1 MIFLSSDKSAE
12 EMAAYRAAEHGD
24 WLALEHAERAAR
36 DALAERYG
44 VGSIP
49 ALVVIEQD
57 SGAVVSAE
65 GRREV
70 EEEGVECFEEWRA
83 GTDSAMAA

>member
-1 MIFLSSDKSAE
+1 
-12 EMAAYRAAEHGD
+12 MAAYRAAEHGD
-24 WLALEHAERAAR
+24 WLALEYADRAGR
-36 DALAERYG
+36 DTLAERYG

-65 GRREV
+65 GRRQV
-70 EEEGVECFEEWRA
+70 EEEGVECFEGWRA
-83 GTDSAMAA
+83 GTDAATAA

>member
-24 WLALEHAERAAR
+24 WLALEHADRAAR

-49 ALVVIEQD
+49 ALVVIEQ
-57 SGAVVSAE
+57 
-65 GRREV
+65 GRKVRPRKPKVKHLERDRDWAFRFRMEV
-70 EEEGVECFEEWRA
+70 PV
-83 GTDSAMAA
+83 

>member
-1 MIFLSSDKSAE
+1 MIFLSSDKSPE
-12 EMAAYRAAEHGD
+12 EMAAYRAEHGD
-24 WLALEHAERAAR
+24 WLALEHADRAGR

-44 VGSIP
+44 VDSIP

-65 GRREV
+65 GRRQV
-70 EEEGVECFEEWRA
+70 EEEGVECFEDWRA
-83 GTDSAMAA
+83 GTDAAVAA